1 MDKKPKLTE
10 CKSMQEAVQVLNVRR
25 APQIF
30 RKYVDIAFNIKD
42 ETGTIA
48 KKMLQE
54 AENDLQK
61 DEDEKAKQ
69 EMENNNH
76 KKEHPNTGM
85 DEMQHGK
92 SEMQHGKSEMVHTE
106 TEDNRMTGQSAQ
118 SDGRTLGEQK
128 DKATDTG
135 SGSEPAQAQTGED
148 QLGEAIDQVADMG
161 SVDPMNQC
169 VIGKMSS
176 GMSEVEAQNAC
187 AKEQSMMEAIVS
199 KVIKDKFGSAWKI
212 VDKQF
217 KTLQEG
223 MKTLDTKV
231 ENSRKPELG
240 EKGLSEGVNLTNV
253 PASPGPAENNKFDK
267 LKDPTELAKYQRDL
281 QERYLHS

>member
-10 CKSMQEAVQVLNVRR
+10 CKSLQEAVQVLNVRR
-25 APQIF
+25 AKPIF
-30 RKYVDIAFNIKD
+30 RKYIDMAFNIKD
-42 ETGTIA
+42 ETGSIA

-85 DEMQHGK
+85 DEK
-92 SEMQHGKSEMVHTE
+92 NHGKSEMVHTE
-106 TEDNRMTGQSAQ
+106 TEDNRMTGDSAQ

-135 SGSEPAQAQTGED
+135 AASEPAQTQSGED

-223 MKTLDTKV
+223 MKTLDSKV

-240 EKGLSEGVNLTNV
+240 EKEI
-253 PASPGPAENNKFDK
+253 
-267 LKDPTELAKYQRDL
+267 
-281 QERYLHS
+281 

>member
-10 CKSMQEAVQVLNVRR
+10 CKSLSEAVQVLNVRR

-42 ETGTIA
+42 ETGSIA

-69 EMENNNH
+69 EMHEMHEMEH

-85 DEMQHGK
+85 DEMH
-92 SEMQHGKSEMVHTE
+92 HGKSEMVHTE
-106 TEDNRMTGQSAQ
+106 TEDNRMSGQSAQ

-135 SGSEPAQAQTGED
+135 SGSEPAQAQPGED

-187 AKEQSMMEAIVS
+187 AKEQTMMEGIVANIIQ
-199 KVIKDKFGSAWKI
+199 KKFAPAWKV

-223 MKTLDTKV
+223 MKTLDGKV

-240 EKGLSEGVNLTNV
+240 DKGLQEGVNMQNV
-253 PASPGPAENNKFDK
+253 PASPGTRENNKFDK
-267 LKDPTELAKYQRDL
+267 LKDPTELAIYQQEL
-281 QERYLHS
+281 KERYLRS